1 MQKIEHIAKYL
12 FLAMAGPP
20 KDRGARGNFPA
31 FSPRLDRGPVVTD
44 WPGRA
49 KLKVDQSLLVY
60 LLVNSYFMW
69 SLTPLGLVDLSHGD
83 ERLVQVERVGR
94 W

>member
-44 WPGRA
+44 
-49 KLKVDQSLLVY
+49 
-60 LLVNSYFMW
+60 
-69 SLTPLGLVDLSHGD
+69 
-83 ERLVQVERVGR
+83 
-94 W
+94 